1 MAEHRKSRISP
12 VDMALAWETY
22 QTKGTWQAAA
32 DAIGRSESVVRR
44 ALLRQYTSAKS
55 GKVDPYARALDEV
68 AGDLAATQARAAYR
82 LRRALEDADAESL
95 PDVVAQIND
104 TVRAVTQSR
113 TAHAKLTG
121 DHAPEKHEHA
131 VDSVAEIARRIARLA
146 EPDDAGE
153 GAHGPH

>member
-1 MAEHRKSRISP
+1 VNGTKITPGDLAT
-12 VDMALAWETY
+12 AWEVY
-22 QTKGTWQAAA
+22 QREGTWQAAA
-32 DAIGRSESVVRR
+32 DAIGRAQSVVRR

-55 GKVDPYARALDEV
+55 GKVDVYARALDEV
-68 AGDLAATQARAAYR
+68 AGELAATQAKAAAK
-82 LRRALEDADAESL
+82 LRRALDSADSETL

-121 DHAPEKHEHA
+121 AHAPEKHDHTVDA
-131 VDSVAEIARRIARLA
+131 VDDLARRVARLA
-146 EPDDAGE
+146 ESDGEGE